1 MIKLNVIGHLGKD
14 AVVSTV
20 NGRNVINFTVAHS
33 ERFKDAQG
41 VQKERTVWV
50 DCGYW
55 SDKTAVA
62 PYLKK
67 GTQVYVEGAPDVRAY
82 VNSQGQPAGTIT
94 LRVSTIQL
102 LGTKPNEGG
111 SVGSGNFGNSY
122 AAPVSVP
129 ADQGHSSAPSAMD
142 IAEPVDDLPF

>member
-1 MIKLNVIGHLGKD
+1 MIKLNVVGHLGKD

-41 VQKERTVWV
+41 VQKERTIWV

-55 SDKTAVA
+55 TDKTAIA

-67 GTQVYVEGAPDVRAY
+67 GTLVYVDGSPDVRAY
-82 VNSQGQPAGTIT
+82 VNQQGQPSGIIT
-94 LRVSTIQL
+94 LRVLTVQL
-102 LGTKPNEGG
+102 LGPKPSEAGAPAA
-111 SVGSGNFGNSY
+111 GNFGNSY
-122 AAPVSVP
+122 SSPANVP
-129 ADQGHSSAPSAMD
+129 ADPGHSSSPSSMD

>member
-1 MIKLNVIGHLGKD
+1 MIKLSVIGHLGKD

-67 GTQVYVEGAPDVRAY
+67 GTQVYVDGTPDTRAY
-82 VNSQGQPAGTIT
+82 VNQQGQPAGIIT
-94 LRVSTIQL
+94 LRVSSIQL
-102 LGTKPNEGG
+102 LGTKPADGTTNGG
-111 SVGSGNFGNSY
+111 LSSNY
-122 AAPVSVP
+122 
-129 ADQGHSSAPSAMD
+129 SAPANNPAEHSPSNVTGSMD

>member
-1 MIKLNVIGHLGKD
+1 MIKLNVVGHLGKD

-41 VQKERTVWV
+41 VQKERTIWV

-55 SDKTAVA
+55 TDKTAIA

-67 GTQVYVEGAPDVRAY
+67 GTLVSPRKLFCKDCGKKA
-82 VNSQGQPAGTIT
+82 SQYDHFKGYEKKVTTSPQP
-94 LRVSTIQL
+94 LVSYQPRPSSSL
-102 LGTKPNEGG
+102 A
-111 SVGSGNFGNSY
+111 VGMF
-122 AAPVSVP
+122 
-129 ADQGHSSAPSAMD
+129 HS
-142 IAEPVDDLPF
+142 